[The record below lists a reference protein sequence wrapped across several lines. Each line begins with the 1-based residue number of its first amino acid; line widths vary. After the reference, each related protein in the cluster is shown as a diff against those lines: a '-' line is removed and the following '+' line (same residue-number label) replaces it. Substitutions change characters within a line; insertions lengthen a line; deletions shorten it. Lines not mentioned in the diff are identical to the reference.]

1 MNKTNNPRAMFSDR
15 IVMEHTLYHVQS
27 LYVALP

>member
-1 MNKTNNPRAMFSDR
+1 MNKKNNQRAMYSDR
-15 IVMEHTLYHVQS
+15 TVIEHTLYHVQM

>member
-1 MNKTNNPRAMFSDR
+1 MNKTNNQRAMYSDR
-15 IVMEHTLYHVQS
+15 TVMEHTLHHVES

>member
-1 MNKTNNPRAMFSDR
+1 MNITNNQRAMYSDR
-15 IVMEHTLYHVQS
+15 TVMQHTLYHVQS

>member
-1 MNKTNNPRAMFSDR
+1 MNKTNNQRAMYSDET
-15 IVMEHTLYHVQS
+15 VMEHTFYHVER

>member
-1 MNKTNNPRAMFSDR
+1 MNKTSNQRAMYSDR
-15 IVMEHTLYHVQS
+15 TVMEHTLYYVES